1 MKTEYLKLNFKY
13 YKWMIENIQQV
24 IKITSLLIIFLS
36 ILFTYYKKNTS
47 LEFPQKKYFY
57 KLNLYYL
64 SPFLYGLPNDAGSL
78 DDLTNSTNII
88 NVTIY
93 GNIDNKFSFM
103 FTPKLGFPR

>member
-1 MKTEYLKLNFKY
+1 MKSKYLKLNFKY
-13 YKWMIENIQQV
+13 YKWMIENMQQV
-24 IKITSLLIIFLS
+24 ITITSLLIIFYQYCLL
-36 ILFTYYKKNTS
+36 IKKNTP

-103 FTPKLGFPR
+103 SIPKLGFPR